1 MSRAVRCGTG
11 FCYLPICT
19 ADVAKPCGAVAANAP
34 VMGKGNEGLMTAIDT
49 NTSTSNTNDVKP
61 AGVVAHD
68 WGWRHA
74 SRKDHAL
81 RHVDFEIKPGERVLL
96 LGASG
101 AGKST
106 LMAGLAGVLGGD
118 DEGEQEGR
126 LLVGGVDARSARGTS
141 GLVLQDPDAQTILER
156 VGDDVA
162 FGCENLNLPKDEIWK
177 RARAALDIVGLDY
190 MRFDHSTRRL
200 SGGQRQRLALA
211 GVLAMHPGLLL
222 LDEPTANL
230 DPDGVRE
237 VHDAVRQVIER
248 TGETLI
254 VVEHHID
261 VWLDLVDRVIVLGRP
276 DEASPC
282 GGVIADGTPDEVF
295 GSMGDVL
302 AEGGAWVPGRSIAP
316 CPAAHEPGETVLRA
330 DDLSFGREFPL
341 GEHVNVEFHTGEV
354 TALTGRNGVGKST
367 LALTLAGLL
376 EPVAGHVR
384 VAESMVPPHRAND
397 VSGWKSRDLLG
408 RIGMVFQEPEH
419 QFVTSSV
426 RDEVAVGPKSMGKSD
441 GEAYRIADEML
452 ERMRLARFA
461 PANPFTLSGGEK
473 RRLSVASMMAAAPK
487 VLVMDEPTFGQ
498 DFTTWTQMVQLIADV
513 RDSGSAVIMVTHDEA
528 LIEALGARRIVIGE
542 REQ

>member
-11 FCYLPICT
+11 FCYLSIC
-19 ADVAKPCGAVAANAP
+19 AAGAAKPCGAVAANAP

>member
-11 FCYLPICT
+11 FCYLSIC
-19 ADVAKPCGAVAANAP
+19 AAGAAKPCGAVAANAP

-341 GEHVNVEFHTGEV
+341 GEHVNVEFHAGEV